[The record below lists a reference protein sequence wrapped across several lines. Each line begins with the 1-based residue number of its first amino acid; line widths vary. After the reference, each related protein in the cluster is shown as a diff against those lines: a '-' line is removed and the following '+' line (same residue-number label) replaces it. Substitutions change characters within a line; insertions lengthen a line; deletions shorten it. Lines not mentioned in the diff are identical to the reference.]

1 MKYCG
6 EVGFLD
12 TVETSPGIW
21 EEVITTRVYRGDIT
35 RCSRRIVAAES
46 QINDNIQI
54 SNDISIIS
62 DMYALDNFFK
72 IKYVTYMGSK
82 WKVNNVEVQHPR
94 LILHIGDLY
103 NSEEADDQNGQQTN
117 TTCQVR
123 GITWQ

>member
-103 NSEEADDQNGQQTN
+103 NSEEADDQNGQ
-117 TTCQVR
+117 
-123 GITWQ
+123 